1 MLGYRYIIKKLFGI
15 STKNKI
21 TTEDRLKDLQIDLK
35 HMKTK
40 LDVIAYYMQQIDKNG
55 LKIKV
60 KKWQ

>member
-1 MLGYRYIIKKLFGI
+1 MVDNRAIIKKLFRI

-21 TTEDRLKDLQIDLK
+21 TTEDRVKDLQIDLK

-60 KKWQ
+60 TK

>member
-1 MLGYRYIIKKLFGI
+1 MVDNRAIIKKLFRI

-21 TTEDRLKDLQIDLK
+21 TTEDRVKDLQIDLK

-40 LDVIAYYMQQIDKNG
+40 LDMVVYYMQQIDKKG

-60 KKWQ
+60 TK